1 MNMEK
6 DHYKKMSKFI
16 SLVLRHKPDAAGI
29 CLDEHGW
36 ADVKELIR
44 GVNGTGRVLDLEML
58 KEIVRTNDKKRFV
71 FNEDG
76 TKIRASQG
84 HSIQVDVELKQ
95 AVPPDV
101 LYHGTATRFLGSI
114 LNAREGLRAGS
125 RLYVH
130 LSKDYDTAVKV
141 GMRHGIPVVLKVDA
155 GRMTKDGYTFYLSE
169 NGVWLVDKVPVK
181 YLERAAEPGK
191 SKMEQ

>member
-84 HSIQVDVELKQ
+84 HSIQVDVELEQ